1 MLKLNEIEIVKKYLL
16 VTLGG
21 LAVFGSYVKPASAG
35 DYTFNRHIGN
45 IYVGSA
51 SVYKNVS
58 DGVSAI
64 ANVGLPTCGTT
75 SKLQG
80 YVTFSYKANDGGYF
94 NNYKYNISG
103 QEGANVTAYVNVPSS
118 MSGSGNLVI
127 GDNTWCENVAETRTR
142 EVVSPVKNAG
152 NRIID
157 GGRRIIKV
165 FR

>member
-1 MLKLNEIEIVKKYLL
+1 MLKLNKIEIVKKSLL

-21 LAVFGSYVKPASAG
+21 LAVCGSYITPALAG
-35 DYTFNRHIGN
+35 DYTFNKHIGN

-58 DGVSAI
+58 NGVSAT
-64 ANVGLPTCGTT
+64 ANVGLPSCGTT

-94 NNYKYNISG
+94 NNYKYNVTG
-103 QEGANVTAYVNVPSS
+103 QEGANVTAYVNVPQS
-118 MSGSGNLVI
+118 MSGDGNLVI

-142 EVVSPVKNAG
+142 EVVTPVKDAG
-152 NRIID
+152 TRITN
-157 GGRRIIKV
+157 GAKRIRDIFK
-165 FR
+165 